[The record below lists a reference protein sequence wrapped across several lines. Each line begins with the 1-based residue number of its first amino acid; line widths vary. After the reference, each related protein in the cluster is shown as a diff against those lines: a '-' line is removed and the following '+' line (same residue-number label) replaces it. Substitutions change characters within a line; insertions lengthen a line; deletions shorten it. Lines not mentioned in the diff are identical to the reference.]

1 LTPLYAVVIALVAFV
16 LPLIGTGPNWH
27 FVTQMSEATRR
38 LWWTQLLYVNNYVG
52 GMETFGRNS
61 PQSGMAE
68 TWYLACEMQM
78 FWLSP
83 LFVYP
88 LWRWRKAGLA
98 WVIILLAILLATSI
112 IPFVVYD
119 LLPTL
124 VTSSGP

>member
-1 LTPLYAVVIALVAFV
+1 MVIALVAFV
-16 LPLIGTGPNWH
+16 LPMIGTGPNWH
-27 FVTQMSEATRR
+27 YVRQMSDATRR
-38 LWWTQLLYVNNYVG
+38 LWWTQLLYINNYIPMSG

-61 PQSGMAE
+61 PQSGLAE

-88 LWRWRKAGLA
+88 LWRWRKAGFAFIIASLL
-98 WVIILLAILLATSI
+98 ILLALST

-119 LLPTL
+119 LIPTL